1 MVTEKNIVNFSFFD
15 ILLVS
20 SIFVQCSRP
29 IYKYLYKYIYPGIPT
44 KKASCWFSSV
54 LAHPKKIKL
63 KMPISSYNLLT
74 TNDMQVNS
82 S

>member
-1 MVTEKNIVNFSFFD
+1 MKKNIVNFSIFD

-29 IYKYLYKYIYPGIPT
+29 IYKYLYKYIYSYKESILLVQFCVG
-44 KKASCWFSSV
+44 S
-54 LAHPKKIKL
+54 PKKDQTEI
-63 KMPISSYNLLT
+63 PISSYNLLT

>member
-1 MVTEKNIVNFSFFD
+1 MVNEKNIVNFSIFD

-20 SIFVQCSRP
+20 SIFVQCPRP
-29 IYKYLYKYIYPGIPT
+29 IYKYLYKYIYIPT